1 MLPTYQ
7 RIGGTSQ
14 PSNPLLAVRRSF
26 RSSEKCLILLVLLT
40 FGFVCFG
47 GFFFLPD
54 NFGADR
60 VLKVY
65 KQFQRAGPEIFIPPP
80 PPAHGLMDGDEDPH
94 KQNDRDKLQEKIQKE
109 LPDDFLEKPDL
120 DESRTGGPE
129 FDNALD
135 SGVPG
140 PVGGGDAPGPMAGG
154 PDGVVA
160 PPQIL
165 EEPDVRAG
173 GGSSSSKGSTVGGGM
188 FHTFNSSV
196 GEDSDPAVREKR
208 NKVKEMMIHAWD
220 NYKLY
225 AWGKNELKPI
235 TKRGHSGSIFG
246 AFDLGAT
253 IVDGLDTLYLM
264 GLHKEFDEGRDWVER
279 KFTLE
284 NVGSDLSVF
293 ETNIRFIGGFL
304 TCYAFTGDRLFLEKA
319 KYVADKL
326 LPAFQTP
333 TGIPYAL
340 VNPTNGI
347 SKNYG
352 WASGGSSILS
362 EFGTLHLEFAYLS
375 DITGDSVYRERV
387 QAIRSVLKE
396 IEKPKGLYPNY
407 LNPKTGK
414 WGQQHMSLGALGDSF
429 YEYLLKA
436 WIQSGHEDEE
446 AREMYDDAMQA
457 IIQHMIRTSP
467 GGLTYVSDL
476 KFERLEHKMDH
487 LACFAGGL
495 FGLGGT
501 TLNNQFSERYME
513 IGEGLTNTCHESYIR
528 TYTRLGP
535 EAFRFNDGVEAKAL
549 KSQEK
554 YYILRPETFESYFVM
569 WRLTHDQKYR
579 DWAWDA
585 VQALEKHSRTPNG
598 FSGLKNVYLTDPQK
612 DDVQQSFF
620 LAETLKYLYLIFSD
634 DSLLRLEDWVF
645 NTEAHPL
652 PVRGHNLLYRAAASS
667 NAP

>member
-1 MLPTYQ
+1 MSVVATAVFLVAMTGVTLVVRHQ
-7 RIGGTSQ
+7 RDIAD
-14 PSNPLLAVRRSF
+14 PLAAQDARLMHYDEHVR
-26 RSSEKCLILLVLLT
+26 
-40 FGFVCFG
+40 
-47 GFFFLPD
+47 
-54 NFGADR
+54 FGA
-60 VLKVY
+60 
-65 KQFQRAGPEIFIPPP
+65 G
-80 PPAHGLMDGDEDPH
+80 
-94 KQNDRDKLQEKIQKE
+94 
-109 LPDDFLEKPDL
+109 
-120 DESRTGGPE
+120 
-129 FDNALD
+129 D
-135 SGVPG
+135 SGVVSGPLDPAIDLNPEPG
-140 PVGGGDAPGPMAGG
+140 VSGGLYYHQRHQTSKRELRSSNEAPAEEEEGGDGGEEMRRRRAHFADPGYVPRYHTNASYGWLRIENVRSGGGAG
-154 PDGVVA
+154 
-160 PPQIL
+160 
-165 EEPDVRAG
+165 AG
-173 GGSSSSKGSTVGGGM
+173 GGSID
-188 FHTFNSSV
+188 H
-196 GEDSDPAVREKR
+196 EKR
-208 NKVKEMMIHAWD
+208 DHVRQMMAHAWS

-225 AWGKNELKPI
+225 AWGKNELRPLS
-235 TKRGHSGSIFG
+235 KRGHSNSIFG
-246 AFDLGAT
+246 SYDLGAT

-264 GLHKEFDEGRDWVER
+264 GMHREFDEARDWVER

-284 NVGSDLSVF
+284 NVDADLSVF

-304 TCYAFTGDRLFLEKA
+304 TCYALTGDRLFLEKA
-319 KYVADKL
+319 RYVADKL

-340 VNPTNGI
+340 INVRNGM

-375 DITGDSVYRERV
+375 DITGDAVYRDRV
-387 QAIRSVLKE
+387 QTIRSVLKD

-446 AREMYDDAMQA
+446 AREMYDEAMQA
-457 IIQHMIRTSP
+457 IIQHMIRSSP
-467 GGLTYVSDL
+467 SGLMYVSDM

-501 TLNNQFSERYME
+501 SLNNQYSERYME

-535 EAFRFNDGVEAKAL
+535 ESFRFNDGVEAKAL
-549 KSQEK
+549 KAQEK
-554 YYILRPETFESYFVM
+554 YYILRPETFESYFIM

-579 DWAWDA
+579 DWGWDA
-585 VQALEKHSRTPNG
+585 IQALEKHCRTPTG
-598 FSGLKNVYLTDPQK
+598 YTGLKNVYLTEPVK

-620 LAETLKYLYLIFSD
+620 LAETLKYLYLLFSD
-634 DSLLRLEDWVF
+634 DSLLPLDDWVF

-652 PVRGHNLLYRAAASS
+652 PVKDRNPLYRQAPASS
-667 NAP
+667 AP

>member
-7 RIGGTSQ
+7 RIGASQ
-14 PSNPLLAVRRSF
+14 PANPLLSVRRSF

-80 PPAHGLMDGDEDPH
+80 PPAHGLLDGDEDPH
-94 KQNDRDKLQEKIQKE
+94 KLNDREKLQEKIRKE

-120 DESRTGGPE
+120 DAGRTEGPE

-135 SGVPG
+135 SRPPAVAG
-140 PVGGGDAPGPMAGG
+140 PGGGGP
-154 PDGVVA
+154 PGVVA

-165 EEPDVRAG
+165 EEPELKGSSSRRSPAG
-173 GGSSSSKGSTVGGGM
+173 GG
-188 FHTFNSSV
+188 FHTFNSTV
-196 GEDSDPAVREKR
+196 GEDPDSLVREKR

-246 AFDLGAT
+246 AYDLGAT

-279 KFTLE
+279 KFSLDSVS
-284 NVGSDLSVF
+284 NDLSVF

-340 VNPTNGI
+340 VNVNTGI

-375 DITGDSVYRERV
+375 DVTGDSVYRERV
-387 QAIRSVLKE
+387 QAIRTVLKD

-467 GGLTYVSDL
+467 GGLIYASDM
-476 KFERLEHKMDH
+476 KFDRLEHKMDH

-501 TLNNQFSERYME
+501 TLNNQYSEKYLE
-513 IGEGLTNTCHESYIR
+513 VGEGLTNTCHESYIR

-579 DWAWDA
+579 DWGWDA
-585 VQALEKHSRTPNG
+585 VQALEKHCRTPNG

-620 LAETLKYLYLIFSD
+620 LAETLKYLYLLFSD
-634 DSLLRLEDWVF
+634 DSLLPLDDWVF

-652 PVRGHNLLYRAAASS
+652 PVKGRNQLYRAATSS
-667 NAP
+667 SAP

>member
-140 PVGGGDAPGPMAGG
+140 PVGGADAPGPMAGG

-208 NKVKEMMIHAWD
+208 NKVKEVS
-220 NYKLY
+220 
-225 AWGKNELKPI
+225 EL
-235 TKRGHSGSIFG
+235 
-246 AFDLGAT
+246 
-253 IVDGLDTLYLM
+253 
-264 GLHKEFDEGRDWVER
+264 
-279 KFTLE
+279 
-284 NVGSDLSVF
+284 
-293 ETNIRFIGGFL
+293 
-304 TCYAFTGDRLFLEKA
+304 
-319 KYVADKL
+319 
-326 LPAFQTP
+326 
-333 TGIPYAL
+333 
-340 VNPTNGI
+340 
-347 SKNYG
+347 
-352 WASGGSSILS
+352 
-362 EFGTLHLEFAYLS
+362 
-375 DITGDSVYRERV
+375 
-387 QAIRSVLKE
+387 
-396 IEKPKGLYPNY
+396 
-407 LNPKTGK
+407 
-414 WGQQHMSLGALGDSF
+414 SL
-429 YEYLLKA
+429 
-436 WIQSGHEDEE
+436 
-446 AREMYDDAMQA
+446 
-457 IIQHMIRTSP
+457 
-467 GGLTYVSDL
+467 
-476 KFERLEHKMDH
+476 
-487 LACFAGGL
+487 
-495 FGLGGT
+495 
-501 TLNNQFSERYME
+501 
-513 IGEGLTNTCHESYIR
+513 
-528 TYTRLGP
+528 
-535 EAFRFNDGVEAKAL
+535 
-549 KSQEK
+549 
-554 YYILRPETFESYFVM
+554 
-569 WRLTHDQKYR
+569 
-579 DWAWDA
+579 
-585 VQALEKHSRTPNG
+585 
-598 FSGLKNVYLTDPQK
+598 
-612 DDVQQSFF
+612 
-620 LAETLKYLYLIFSD
+620 
-634 DSLLRLEDWVF
+634 
-645 NTEAHPL
+645 
-652 PVRGHNLLYRAAASS
+652 
-667 NAP
+667 

>member
-7 RIGGTSQ
+7 RIGGSQ
-14 PSNPLLAVRRSF
+14 PANPLLSVRRSF

-80 PPAHGLMDGDEDPH
+80 PPAHGLLEGDEDPH
-94 KQNDRDKLQEKIQKE
+94 KLNDREKLQEKIRKE

-120 DESRTGGPE
+120 DGDRTAGPE

-135 SGVPG
+135 SRPPAVMAAG
-140 PVGGGDAPGPMAGG
+140 PGGGGP
-154 PDGVVA
+154 PGVVA
-160 PPQIL
+160 PPGIL
-165 EEPDVRAG
+165 EEPELR
-173 GGSSSSKGSTVGGGM
+173 GSSSSRSRSSPGG
-188 FHTFNSSV
+188 FHTFNSTV
-196 GEDSDPAVREKR
+196 GEDPDPAVREKR

-246 AFDLGAT
+246 AYDLGAT

-264 GLHKEFDEGRDWVER
+264 GLQKEFDEGRDWVER
-279 KFTLE
+279 KFSLDSVS
-284 NVGSDLSVF
+284 NDLSVF

-340 VNPTNGI
+340 VNVNTGI

-362 EFGTLHLEFAYLS
+362 EFGTLHLEFSYLS
-375 DITGDSVYRERV
+375 DVTGDSVYRERV
-387 QAIRSVLKE
+387 QAIRTVLKD

-467 GGLTYVSDL
+467 GGLTYVSDM
-476 KFERLEHKMDH
+476 KFDRLEHKMDH

-501 TLNNQFSERYME
+501 TLNNQYSERYLE
-513 IGEGLTNTCHESYIR
+513 VGEGLTNTCHESYVR

-579 DWAWDA
+579 DWGWDA
-585 VQALEKHSRTPNG
+585 VQALEKHCRTPNG

-620 LAETLKYLYLIFSD
+620 LAETLKYLYLLFSD
-634 DSLLRLEDWVF
+634 DSLLPLDDWVF

-652 PVRGHNLLYRAAASS
+652 PVKGRNSLYRAAAASS
-667 NAP
+667 AP